1 MDATL
6 LKFDAVRSA
15 LALVAFGVIGCL
27 AWLHGDVATRPV
39 DRGDPVSVVI
49 DSARHQQ
56 HTGGATLDE
65 PAEVRSAVRPERPY
79 RQ

>member
-27 AWLHGDVATRPV
+27 AWFQGDANLVARSL
-39 DRGDPVSVVI
+39 DRG
-49 DSARHQQ
+49 A
-56 HTGGATLDE
+56 
-65 PAEVRSAVRPERPY
+65 PAEVRSAVRQAR
-79 RQ
+79 

>member
-27 AWLHGDVATRPV
+27 AWFRGDANLEARSL
-39 DRGDPVSVVI
+39 DRG
-49 DSARHQQ
+49 
-56 HTGGATLDE
+56 T
-65 PAEVRSAVRPERPY
+65 PAEVHAAVRQARP
-79 RQ
+79 